1 MQLMSILILLFAF
14 SIGYATFIE
23 NDFGRTSAKALIY
36 NSWWF
41 EMILALLTYNL
52 VNNVIKYKLF
62 RLEKIASLTFHLS
75 FILILI
81 GAGIT
86 RYISYEGMMHIR
98 EGESTNQF
106 ISDDT
111 FLQIHINDKVHQ
123 LNHTEKLFLSGITNS
138 DFSLKL
144 DFKDNDIKVEG
155 VEFLPNVKDS
165 LFTNVSGGTTMLN
178 IVVTGDNGMQ
188 SEYLNDKEQRVIK
201 GEVFTFNNPLEGA
214 INLSSDSD
222 LIICNSPY

>member
-138 DFSLKL
+138 EVLKGIKI
-144 DFKDNDIKVEG
+144 DDNKFISETLVTH
-155 VEFLPNVKDS
+155 KDS
-165 LFTNVSGGTTMLN
+165 NL
-178 IVVTGDNGMQ
+178 
-188 SEYLNDKEQRVIK
+188 KEIIK
-201 GEVFTFNNPLEGA
+201 SIKP
-214 INLSSDSD
+214 INE
-222 LIICNSPY
+222 